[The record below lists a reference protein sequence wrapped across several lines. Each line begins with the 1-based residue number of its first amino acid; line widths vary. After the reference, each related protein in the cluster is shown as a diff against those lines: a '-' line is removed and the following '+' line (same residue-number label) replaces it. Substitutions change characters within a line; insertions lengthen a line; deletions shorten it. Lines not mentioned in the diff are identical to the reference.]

1 MSLKSIKNNIFLY
14 SLSLSNYINYIF
26 YFPFILLYLFN
37 NDNLSKIYYIQIY
50 IFFIIYDLTRNL
62 SSNFI
67 RKISNCFGI
76 NRIISINLIILLL
89 ISFLHFLAVFRSFH
103 GKSGLNTL
111 IILRIIISLV
121 NITPIFTS
129 KIIVNIFGKKEMY
142 NKLSII
148 DFYEKLNTFLIF
160 VFIYFIT
167 PSKFPLYFLFAFVYN
182 LYFLIIYL
190 VFFKCQ
196 DEKNFI
202 LYEEKTTDKIKSA
215 NNQSTDITKK
225 HPKNK
230 FSKRTKNKEPSSI
243 VESNNFSKSGDK
255 GRLGKRKSST
265 KIINNE
271 KILEKESNENYFSDK
286 NNENGDIENN
296 MIVLTTT
303 NNNQQITNKDYTNN
317 DNNSQFQKQNIYM
330 VNNIPIVSS
339 SQRVFQ
345 EKMTN
350 NSSIIDLKN
359 DTLNAKKKNIFIYL
373 NLIPNR
379 FLIFLFLFILY
390 SKTISLKNIFSV
402 ETHLLFYIGYFF
414 IIIPID
420 ALTNIIY
427 AKTMKNKN
435 SGKKILLITSC
446 VLSIISI
453 ICYIYLFLNSFN
465 HIKNKRIQFILY
477 VLFFVLNLFLKE
489 GLIIMMRIFYKN
501 SMNIGF
507 SRETLKKN
515 KEISNIFAC
524 LLFLGYN
531 ISLLFI
537 NNPNSIFDKIV
548 YFIMYYFLPIF
559 FLLII
564 FIINAYIS

>member
-215 NNQSTDITKK
+215 NNQSTDINKK

-255 GRLGKRKSST
+255 RRLGKRKSSA

-317 DNNSQFQKQNIYM
+317 DNNSQSQKQNIYM

-359 DTLNAKKKNIFIYL
+359 DTLNSKKKNIFIYL

-379 FLIFLFLFILY
+379 FLIFLFLFMLY

-465 HIKNKRIQFILY
+465 QIKNKRIQFILY

>member
-190 VFFKCQ
+190 IFFKCQ

-255 GRLGKRKSST
+255 GRLGKRKSSA

-303 NNNQQITNKDYTNN
+303 NNNQQIANKDYTNN

-359 DTLNAKKKNIFIYL
+359 DTLNSKKKNIFIYL

-379 FLIFLFLFILY
+379 FLIFLFLFMLY

-489 GLIIMMRIFYKN
+489 GIIIMMRIFYKN

>member
-202 LYEEKTTDKIKSA
+202 LYEEKTTDKLKSA

-255 GRLGKRKSST
+255 GRLGKRKSSA

>member
-215 NNQSTDITKK
+215 NNQSTDINKK

-243 VESNNFSKSGDK
+243 VESNNFSKSGNK
-255 GRLGKRKSST
+255 GRLGKRKSSA

-286 NNENGDIENN
+286 NNENCDIENN

-359 DTLNAKKKNIFIYL
+359 DTLNSKKKNSFIYL

-379 FLIFLFLFILY
+379 FLIFLFLFMLY

>member
-50 IFFIIYDLTRNL
+50 IFFIIYDLARNL
-62 SSNFI
+62 SSNLI

-225 HPKNK
+225 HPKKK

-243 VESNNFSKSGDK
+243 VESNNFSKSGNK
-255 GRLGKRKSST
+255 GRLGKRKSSA

-359 DTLNAKKKNIFIYL
+359 DTLNSKKKNIFIYL

-379 FLIFLFLFILY
+379 FLIFLFLFMLY

-465 HIKNKRIQFILY
+465 QIKNKRIQFILY

>member
-167 PSKFPLYFLFAFVYN
+167 PSKFPLYFLFAFIYN

-190 VFFKCQ
+190 IFFKCQ

-202 LYEEKTTDKIKSA
+202 LYEEKATDKIKSA

-225 HPKNK
+225 HPKKK
-230 FSKRTKNKEPSSI
+230 FSKRIKDKDPSSI
-243 VESNNFSKSGDK
+243 VESNNFSKSGNK
-255 GRLGKRKSST
+255 GRLGKRKSSA

-359 DTLNAKKKNIFIYL
+359 DTLNSKKKNIFIYL

-379 FLIFLFLFILY
+379 FLIFLFLFMLY

-402 ETHLLFYIGYFF
+402 ETHLLFFIGYFF

-537 NNPNSIFDKIV
+537 NNPNSIFNKIV

>member
-202 LYEEKTTDKIKSA
+202 LYEEKTTNKIKSA

-225 HPKNK
+225 HPKK
-230 FSKRTKNKEPSSI
+230 KYSKRTKNKEPSSI

-255 GRLGKRKSST
+255 GSLGKRKSSA

-317 DNNSQFQKQNIYM
+317 DNNSQSQKQNIYM

-359 DTLNAKKKNIFIYL
+359 DTLNSKKKNIFIYL

-379 FLIFLFLFILY
+379 FLIFLFLFMLY

-420 ALTNIIY
+420 SLTNIIY

-465 HIKNKRIQFILY
+465 QIKNKRIQFILY

>member
-50 IFFIIYDLTRNL
+50 IFFIIYDLARNL
-62 SSNFI
+62 SSNLI

-190 VFFKCQ
+190 IFFKCQ

-225 HPKNK
+225 HPKKK

-243 VESNNFSKSGDK
+243 VESNNFSKSGNK
-255 GRLGKRKSST
+255 GRLGKRKSSA

-359 DTLNAKKKNIFIYL
+359 DTLNSKKKNIFIYL

-379 FLIFLFLFILY
+379 FLIFLFLFMLY

-465 HIKNKRIQFILY
+465 QIKNKRIQFILY

-489 GLIIMMRIFYKN
+489 GIIIMMRIFYKN

>member
-182 LYFLIIYL
+182 LYFLIVYL

-379 FLIFLFLFILY
+379 FLIFLFLFMLY

>member
-167 PSKFPLYFLFAFVYN
+167 PSKFPLYFLFAFIYN

-190 VFFKCQ
+190 IFFKCQ

-225 HPKNK
+225 HPKKK
-230 FSKRTKNKEPSSI
+230 FSKRIKNKEPSSI

-255 GRLGKRKSST
+255 GSLGKRKSST

-359 DTLNAKKKNIFIYL
+359 DTLNSKKKNIFIYL

-379 FLIFLFLFILY
+379 FLIFLFLFMLY

-465 HIKNKRIQFILY
+465 QIKNKRIQFILY

-489 GLIIMMRIFYKN
+489 GIIIMMRIFYKN

>member
-202 LYEEKTTDKIKSA
+202 LYEEKTTDKLKSA

-225 HPKNK
+225 HPKKK

-255 GRLGKRKSST
+255 GRLGKRKSSA

-359 DTLNAKKKNIFIYL
+359 DTLNSKKKNIFIYL

-379 FLIFLFLFILY
+379 FLIFLFLFMLY

-465 HIKNKRIQFILY
+465 QIKNKRIQFILY

>member
-62 SSNFI
+62 SSNLI

-225 HPKNK
+225 HPKKK

-243 VESNNFSKSGDK
+243 VESNNFSKSGNK
-255 GRLGKRKSST
+255 GRLGKRKSSA

-359 DTLNAKKKNIFIYL
+359 DTLNSKKKNIFIYL

-379 FLIFLFLFILY
+379 FLIFLFLFMLY

-402 ETHLLFYIGYFF
+402 ETNLLFYIGYFF

>member
-50 IFFIIYDLTRNL
+50 IFFIIYELTRNL
-62 SSNFI
+62 SSNLI

-160 VFIYFIT
+160 VLIYFIT

-190 VFFKCQ
+190 IFFKCQ

-225 HPKNK
+225 HPKKK
-230 FSKRTKNKEPSSI
+230 FSKRIKDKDPSSI

-359 DTLNAKKKNIFIYL
+359 DTLNSKKKNIFIYL

-379 FLIFLFLFILY
+379 FLIFLFLFMLY